1 LSDRLDYRF
10 GKNMGLTVHFKLAVS
25 AGGDGAEAKQHV
37 ASMRRAALRFQR
49 AGLVDRV
56 CPIIS
61 DAKTL
66 RQFACEWL
74 MLPVPGQANTTT
86 GIEVPPAAGF
96 LFRVD
101 VGEDCEPLWLGLC
114 RYPAAVL
121 HHGRE
126 RQTKLGRGWQ
136 LAGFSKTQYASL
148 HGWEHFQRCHCAVV
162 NLLAA
167 CRTPGLRVKISDE
180 GDYWPTC
187 SLTRLRRNL
196 DQMNG
201 LVAASAGAL
210 KDFYGAEG
218 GDSPVQSPIFAHRQF
233 ERLEAQGAARVAPM
247 FKKLRAAVGKS

>member
-1 LSDRLDYRF
+1 LSDRRDYRF

-25 AGGDGAEAKQHV
+25 AGGTGAEAKQHV
-37 ASMRRAALRFQR
+37 VSMHRAALRFQR
-49 AGLVDRV
+49 EGLVDRV
-56 CPIIS
+56 CPITA

-66 RQFACEWL
+66 RQFARHWL
-74 MLPVPGQANTTT
+74 MLPVPGGENTST
-86 GIEVPPAAGF
+86 GVEVPAAAGF

-114 RYPAAVL
+114 RYPETVF

-126 RQTKLGRGWQ
+126 RQTRSGRGWR

-148 HGWEHFQRCHCAVV
+148 HGWEHFQRCHCAAV

-167 CRTPGLRVKISDE
+167 CRAPGLRVKISDE
-180 GDYWPTC
+180 GDYWPTR
-187 SLTRLRRNL
+187 SLTGLRRNL

-210 KDFYGAEG
+210 KDAYETAG
-218 GDSPVQSPIFAHRQF
+218 GESPVQSPIFAHRQF
-233 ERLEAQGAARVAPM
+233 ERLEAEGAVRVAPIL
-247 FKKLRAAVGKS
+247 KKLQTAVGKL

>member
-1 LSDRLDYRF
+1 
-10 GKNMGLTVHFKLAVS
+10 MGLTVHFKLAGT
-25 AGGDGAEAKQHV
+25 AGDTEAEAKKLVESLRH
-37 ASMRRAALRFQR
+37 AALRFQGE
-49 AGLVDRV
+49 GLVDGV
-56 CPIIS
+56 HPITP
-61 DAKTL
+61 DKKTL
-66 RQFACEWL
+66 RRFARDWL
-74 MLPVPGQANTTT
+74 ILPVPGEKNTST
-86 GIEVPPAAGF
+86 GVEVSPTAGF

-114 RYPAAVL
+114 RYPETVL

-126 RQTKLGRGWQ
+126 LQTKSGRGWR

-148 HGWEHFQRCHCAVV
+148 HGWEYFQRCHCAVV

-180 GDYWPTC
+180 GDYWPTR
-187 SLTRLRRNL
+187 SLTKLRRNL

-210 KDFYGAEG
+210 KDGYEPAG

-233 ERLEAQGAARVAPM
+233 ERLEAQGAARVAPIL
-247 FKKLRAAVGKS
+247 KKLRAAIGKL